1 MGTPILPTLL
11 AWLGSRA
18 GCPRSQTIAIH
29 IGHGNGMAWQHGR
42 EGSVYPVAP
51 LLGPGRRGGGGRPT
65 EVRGQRRAAGI
76 RKGEEGQCPSL
87 CSGPAGAPLLPWAWP
102 AGPRVRGGGP
112 HVWTAAAVAPGR
124 GRWSGSG
131 AMAGHQ
137 GWAVPRRAGAGKG
150 PLAPGARE
158 DKGLGARAGAAGA
171 TVQGE
176 GVQGVGTAGRG
187 AQSGLGLGGGLG
199 GAPGPVAKGHGGSAA
214 GVRRSPQGRAFTA
227 SARPLAGL

>member
-1 MGTPILPTLL
+1 MSMSMGTPILPTLL

-87 CSGPAGAPLLPWAWP
+87 CSGSTAAPLLLGLA
-102 AGPRVRGGGP
+102 GGP
-112 HVWTAAAVAPGR
+112 H
-124 GRWSGSG
+124 G
-131 AMAGHQ
+131 A
-137 GWAVPRRAGAGKG
+137 
-150 PLAPGARE
+150 
-158 DKGLGARAGAAGA
+158 
-171 TVQGE
+171 
-176 GVQGVGTAGRG
+176 GTAGT
-187 AQSGLGLGGGLG
+187 
-199 GAPGPVAKGHGGSAA
+199 
-214 GVRRSPQGRAFTA
+214 GRAGGYQDPNRRHE
-227 SARPLAGL
+227 RPQDGAI